1 MKKRQIKPYILIDD
15 EYFTPEKTSDVFK
28 EVEFKYITNS
38 WDGVLPKFLEKQ
50 GLDLTDEEFDSLID
64 ENYEY
69 LDPALK
75 PDWINSSDATWDDK
89 TSATY
94 RVLAALYS
102 GNWEC
107 RVCGPVPNVN
117 PQPAARLR
125 DLKKRGYI
133 IGSKR
138 RYCAMCNQKT
148 MHDILV
154 MLPSIE
160 KRFDHGNE
168 LRKPLSEIIKKR
180 IKSILGYKEAC
191 FNVVRSDIELVIDH
205 KFPSQR
211 WNVPESINS
220 NGMTTTEI
228 NKKFQLLSNQTNMWK
243 SRYCDKCVKTG
254 KRGDYM
260 GIKWFYSGNEDW
272 QGTSQNDENGCFGCP
287 WYDLEFWKSK
297 LIERCNNHSN

>member
-1 MKKRQIKPYILIDD
+1 MAKKQIKPYIIIDD
-15 EYFTPEKTSDVFK
+15 EYFLAEKTSDVFK
-28 EVEFKYITNS
+28 EVEFKYQVKS

-50 GLDLTDEEFDSLID
+50 GLDLTDAEFDDLIE
-64 ENYEY
+64 ENYE
-69 LDPALK
+69 LLN
-75 PDWINSSDATWDDK
+75 PDNKANWIAESDATWNDK

-94 RVLAALYS
+94 KVLAALYS
-102 GNWEC
+102 GDWEC

-138 RYCAMCNQKT
+138 KPCVTCNQKT

-168 LRKPLSEIIKKR
+168 LRKPMSEILKKR
-180 IKSILGYKEAC
+180 IKSLLGYKEVC
-191 FNVVRSDIELVIDH
+191 FNVVRSDVELLVDH

-211 WNVPESINS
+211 WNEPESDNP
-220 NGMTTTEI
+220 NDMAVVEI
-228 NKKFQLLSNQTNMWK
+228 EKKFQLLSNQTNMWK
-243 SRYCDKCVKTG
+243 SRYCDTCVRTG

-260 GIKWFYSGNEDW
+260 GLKWYFSGDENW
-272 QGTSQNDENGCFGCP
+272 QGATQNDENGCIGCP
-287 WYDLEFWKSK
+287 WHDLELWKAK
-297 LIERCNNHSN
+297 LSEATNG